1 MVMCSFTQGIGDS
14 SQGFANAIIFVIF
27 TKNIRDS
34 FIKCIR
40 CRRRR
45 SNVENAE
52 TDGQIQAYSD
62 QSYLNPISS
71 DAKLLVGDSHE
82 VDERVIGNS
91 EQIKKSQQQPG
102 SFKKYGAV
110 S

>member
-1 MVMCSFTQGIGDS
+1 MYSFTQGIGDS

-34 FIKCIR
+34 FIECIR

-45 SNVENAE
+45 SKIENAE
-52 TDGQIQAYSD
+52 IDGRIQAYSD

-82 VDERVIGNS
+82 VDERVFGNS
-91 EQIKKSQQQPG
+91 EQIKKSQSEQPG